1 MSKAEDILQVIARG
15 ETSRMQMKER
25 ITDKYEVA
33 CELVAFSNSKGGC
46 LIVGVND
53 KTCSINALSYSETQE
68 TVGLL
73 GNMATENVLP
83 SILIDVE
90 TINVEGGNI
99 VVANVKEGLNKP
111 YHDNRGIVWVKN
123 GADKRKVFDNSELA
137 EMMSQCGN
145 FSPDATAVRGAS
157 MEDIDGGTL
166 NLYLRNR
173 FGTALATKGIGADSL
188 AHATTDEI
196 CSLIASGLTTEKM
209 LRNLRLMMPDG
220 TLTVAAVMLF
230 GKSTQKWLPMI
241 TAKCISYQGN
251 DIGGTRFKDK
261 VADSDIEG
269 NLLHQF
275 NTIMAFYRRNLRT
288 IQSGDEFN
296 TQGELEIPLT
306 SLVELTV
313 NALVHRSLTSKA
325 PIRILLFE
333 NRLEIH
339 SPGLLPG
346 GLSVDDILTGISMP
360 RNETLFAHA
369 IYLLPYTGV
378 GSGIR
383 RALAENV
390 DIKFVNNERTNE
402 FVIMINIAKPVDK
415 VTKSGTEVTMS
426 HDKVSD
432 LDTDLDTNLDTN
444 LDTQRK
450 KTGKSSS
457 TLTKKQKDILNFCT
471 VPRTS
476 KEILER
482 MGLSNHSAN
491 RERHIKPL
499 VVAGLLEMTNPD
511 NPNASNQ
518 KYRKAKM
525 KTEEEKG

>member
-1 MSKAEDILQVIARG
+1 MSNAEDILQVIARG

-33 CELVAFSNSKGGC
+33 CELVAFSNSKGGR

-83 SILIDVE
+83 
-90 TINVEGGNI
+90 
-99 VVANVKEGLNKP
+99 
-111 YHDNRGIVWVKN
+111 GI
-123 GADKRKVFDNSELA
+123 
-137 EMMSQCGN
+137 
-145 FSPDATAVRGAS
+145 
-157 MEDIDGGTL
+157 
-166 NLYLRNR
+166 
-173 FGTALATKGIGADSL
+173 
-188 AHATTDEI
+188 
-196 CSLIASGLTTEKM
+196 
-209 LRNLRLMMPDG
+209 
-220 TLTVAAVMLF
+220 
-230 GKSTQKWLPMI
+230 
-241 TAKCISYQGN
+241 
-251 DIGGTRFKDK
+251 
-261 VADSDIEG
+261 
-269 NLLHQF
+269 
-275 NTIMAFYRRNLRT
+275 
-288 IQSGDEFN
+288 
-296 TQGELEIPLT
+296 
-306 SLVELTV
+306 
-313 NALVHRSLTSKA
+313 
-325 PIRILLFE
+325 
-333 NRLEIH
+333 
-339 SPGLLPG
+339 LPG

-402 FVIMINIAKPVDK
+402 FVIMINITKSADK
-415 VTKSGTEVTMS
+415 VTKSDAEVINPHNQVADSGT
-426 HDKVSD
+426 D
-432 LDTDLDTNLDTN
+432 LDTDLDTNLDT
-444 LDTQRK
+444 QCQ
-450 KTGKSSS
+450 KTGKSSP

-476 KEILER
+476 KAILER

-499 VVAGLLEMTNPD
+499 VMAGLLEMTNPD

-518 KYRKAKM
+518 KYRKAKK
-525 KTEEEKG
+525 KTEEERG